1 MKVWINGTFDILHIG
16 HIRLL
21 NFAKSFGSIRVG
33 LDTDER
39 VREKKGIQRPFN
51 KLEYRMEFIS
61 SITGVDSVVSFGT
74 DDELRNCIKEYEPD
88 VMVIGGEYKYKEIIG
103 LEYVPK
109 IEFFDKVEDIST
121 TKILNDEKDVIRK
134 QQQKE
139 RANAIDDVS
148 ELEDRIREGT
158 TAYKLLVAEFEPC
171 GEFRVHTIGKGQNQG
186 RKVKK
191 QKWSKRI

>member
-1 MKVWINGTFDILHIG
+1 MKRVWINGTFDILHIG

-61 SITGVDSVVSFGT
+61 SIAGVDSVVSFGT

-88 VMVIGGEYKYKEIIG
+88 VMIIGGEYKYKEIIG

-109 IEFFDKVEDIST
+109 IEFFEKIEGFST
-121 TKILNDEKDVIRK
+121 SRILKN
-134 QQQKE
+134 
-139 RANAIDDVS
+139 
-148 ELEDRIREGT
+148 
-158 TAYKLLVAEFEPC
+158 
-171 GEFRVHTIGKGQNQG
+171 
-186 RKVKK
+186 KK
-191 QKWSKRI
+191 

>member
-61 SITGVDSVVSFGT
+61 SIAGVDSVVSFGT

-103 LEYVPK
+103 LEHVSH
-109 IEFFDKVEDIST
+109 IEFFDKVEGIST
-121 TKILNDEKDVIRK
+121 TKILNDEK
-134 QQQKE
+134 
-139 RANAIDDVS
+139 
-148 ELEDRIREGT
+148 
-158 TAYKLLVAEFEPC
+158 
-171 GEFRVHTIGKGQNQG
+171 
-186 RKVKK
+186 
-191 QKWSKRI
+191 

>member
-33 LDTDER
+33 LDSDER

-61 SITGVDSVVSFGT
+61 SIAGVDSVVSFGT

-103 LEYVPK
+103 LEYVPH
-109 IEFFDKVEDIST
+109 IEFFDKIEGIST
-121 TKILNDEKDVIRK
+121 TKILNDEK
-134 QQQKE
+134 
-139 RANAIDDVS
+139 
-148 ELEDRIREGT
+148 
-158 TAYKLLVAEFEPC
+158 
-171 GEFRVHTIGKGQNQG
+171 
-186 RKVKK
+186 
-191 QKWSKRI
+191 

>member
-21 NFAKSFGSIRVG
+21 NFAKSFGSVRVG

-61 SITGVDSVVSFGT
+61 SIAGVDSVVSFGT

-88 VMVIGGEYKYKEIIG
+88 VMIIGGEYKYKEIIG
-103 LEYVPK
+103 LEYVPH
-109 IEFFDKVEDIST
+109 IEFFDKIEGIST
-121 TKILNDEKDVIRK
+121 TKILNDEK
-134 QQQKE
+134 
-139 RANAIDDVS
+139 
-148 ELEDRIREGT
+148 
-158 TAYKLLVAEFEPC
+158 
-171 GEFRVHTIGKGQNQG
+171 
-186 RKVKK
+186 
-191 QKWSKRI
+191 

>member
-61 SITGVDSVVSFGT
+61 SIAGVDSVVSFGT

-103 LEYVPK
+103 LEYVPH
-109 IEFFDKVEDIST
+109 IEFFDKIEGIST
-121 TKILNDEKDVIRK
+121 TKILRDEK
-134 QQQKE
+134 
-139 RANAIDDVS
+139 
-148 ELEDRIREGT
+148 
-158 TAYKLLVAEFEPC
+158 
-171 GEFRVHTIGKGQNQG
+171 
-186 RKVKK
+186 
-191 QKWSKRI
+191 

>member
-16 HIRLL
+16 HIRLI

-33 LDTDER
+33 LDTDGR

-61 SITGVDSVVSFGT
+61 AINGVDSVVSFGT

-121 TKILNDEKDVIRK
+121 TKILNDEK
-134 QQQKE
+134 
-139 RANAIDDVS
+139 
-148 ELEDRIREGT
+148 
-158 TAYKLLVAEFEPC
+158 
-171 GEFRVHTIGKGQNQG
+171 
-186 RKVKK
+186 
-191 QKWSKRI
+191 

>member
-61 SITGVDSVVSFGT
+61 SIAGVDSVVSFGS

-103 LEYVPK
+103 LGHVPH
-109 IEFFDKVEDIST
+109 IEFFDKIEGIST
-121 TKILNDEKDVIRK
+121 TKILRDEK
-134 QQQKE
+134 
-139 RANAIDDVS
+139 
-148 ELEDRIREGT
+148 
-158 TAYKLLVAEFEPC
+158 
-171 GEFRVHTIGKGQNQG
+171 
-186 RKVKK
+186 
-191 QKWSKRI
+191 

>member
-61 SITGVDSVVSFGT
+61 SIAGVDSVVSFGT
-74 DDELRNCIKEYEPD
+74 DDELRSCIKEWEPD
-88 VMVIGGEYKYKEIIG
+88 VFVIGNDYIDKPIIGGALAKEI
-103 LEYVPK
+103 K
-109 IEFFDKVEDIST
+109 FFKKVNGIST
-121 TKILNDEKDVIRK
+121 SKILGDEP
-134 QQQKE
+134 KE
-139 RANAIDDVS
+139 
-148 ELEDRIREGT
+148 
-158 TAYKLLVAEFEPC
+158 
-171 GEFRVHTIGKGQNQG
+171 
-186 RKVKK
+186 
-191 QKWSKRI
+191 

>member
-33 LDTDER
+33 LDADER

-61 SITGVDSVVSFGT
+61 SIAGVDSVVSFGT

-88 VMVIGGEYKYKEIIG
+88 VMIIGGEYKYKEIIG
-103 LEYVPK
+103 LEYVPH
-109 IEFFDKVEDIST
+109 IEFFDKIEGIST
-121 TKILNDEKDVIRK
+121 TKILNDEK
-134 QQQKE
+134 
-139 RANAIDDVS
+139 
-148 ELEDRIREGT
+148 
-158 TAYKLLVAEFEPC
+158 
-171 GEFRVHTIGKGQNQG
+171 
-186 RKVKK
+186 
-191 QKWSKRI
+191 

>member
-39 VREKKGIQRPFN
+39 VRGKKGIQRPFN

-61 SITGVDSVVSFGT
+61 SIAGVDSVVSFGT

-88 VMVIGGEYKYKEIIG
+88 VMIIGGEYKYKEIIG
-103 LEYVPK
+103 LEHVSH
-109 IEFFDKVEDIST
+109 IEFFDKIEGIST
-121 TKILNDEKDVIRK
+121 TKILNDEK
-134 QQQKE
+134 
-139 RANAIDDVS
+139 
-148 ELEDRIREGT
+148 
-158 TAYKLLVAEFEPC
+158 
-171 GEFRVHTIGKGQNQG
+171 
-186 RKVKK
+186 
-191 QKWSKRI
+191 

>member
-21 NFAKSFGSIRVG
+21 NFAKSFGTIRVG

-61 SITGVDSVVSFGT
+61 SIAGVDSVVSFGT

-103 LEYVPK
+103 LEYVPH
-109 IEFFDKVEDIST
+109 IEFFDKIEGIST
-121 TKILNDEKDVIRK
+121 TKILNDEK
-134 QQQKE
+134 
-139 RANAIDDVS
+139 
-148 ELEDRIREGT
+148 
-158 TAYKLLVAEFEPC
+158 
-171 GEFRVHTIGKGQNQG
+171 
-186 RKVKK
+186 
-191 QKWSKRI
+191 

>member
-61 SITGVDSVVSFGT
+61 SIAGVDSVVSFGT

-103 LEYVPK
+103 LENVPS
-109 IEFFDKVEDIST
+109 IEFFEKIEGFST
-121 TKILNDEKDVIRK
+121 TNILKN
-134 QQQKE
+134 
-139 RANAIDDVS
+139 
-148 ELEDRIREGT
+148 
-158 TAYKLLVAEFEPC
+158 
-171 GEFRVHTIGKGQNQG
+171 
-186 RKVKK
+186 KK
-191 QKWSKRI
+191 